1 MAADNIRELQDKL
14 LADDDL
20 REEFRQS
27 PHGVLA
33 RHGIE
38 LTEEQ
43 SQRLHDANLA
53 GQSHDEIKAKL
64 QTVGLKQMW

>member
-14 LADDDL
+14 LADDNL

-27 PHGVLA
+27 PHEVLS

-43 SQRLHDANLA
+43 SQRLHEANLA
-53 GQSHDEIKAKL
+53 GQSHDEIKSKV
-64 QTVGLKQMW
+64 QTYGLHSMW